1 MRDIQAEVSRAPAA
15 DVPWNGVVPPSHRTI
30 RGCQRR
36 AFRRRHAHPTR
47 SGVVDA
53 SYAMVP
59 MGPWAHH
66 RALCQNQGDGIRSG
80 VERAARPC
88 EDLPWLGRSAAQL
101 HGTSMLR
108 RRRDHTE
115 PRRGGGGGFAYACRG
130 WRSIFVQDQHEK
142 RPNAAAVPCRVCAK
156 SRCTHTTWTGGWHS
170 IWSEKAPRYR
180 SRRAYSCDACSSART
195 PQRRSTPTETVNL
208 DALKKSATKR
218 SPRRGA
224 EERRGASR
232 RVVGVRSF
240 VSLNVIYFRLLFR
253 S

>member
-142 RPNAAAVPCRVCAK
+142 RPNAAACRAGCVR
-156 SRCTHTTWTGGWHS
+156 SRAAPILPGRADGIQYGARRPRATDQDGRTAATPVLRRERHKEGRPQPRQS
-170 IWSEKAPRYR
+170 IWTR
-180 SRRAYSCDACSSART
+180 SRRVPPSAR
-195 PQRRSTPTETVNL
+195 L
-208 DALKKSATKR
+208 DAVRKKDEG
-218 SPRRGA
+218 PQDVWLG
-224 EERRGASR
+224 
-232 RVVGVRSF
+232 
-240 VSLNVIYFRLLFR
+240 
-253 S
+253 